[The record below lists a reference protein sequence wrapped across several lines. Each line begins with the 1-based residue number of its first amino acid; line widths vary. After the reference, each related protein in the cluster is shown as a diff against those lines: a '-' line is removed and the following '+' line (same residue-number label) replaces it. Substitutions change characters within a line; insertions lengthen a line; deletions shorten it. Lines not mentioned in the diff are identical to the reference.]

1 MYDGRSLTLLM
12 EEAGFTNCRQ
22 RGFLE
27 TEIPHLDKV
36 EQPGRVLNG
45 IGVAVEGVRP

>member
-1 MYDGRSLTLLM
+1 MT
-12 EEAGFTNCRQ
+12 EAGFVDCRE

-36 EQPGRVLNG
+36 EMRNRYDD
-45 IGVAVEGVRP
+45 GVAVEGRK